1 MDALGRALAGIGPM
15 SNCPKCG
22 TRNEAGNRFCKECGR
37 ALEQAALDLPDDDTL
52 IMQLLQSERTEP
64 RPKTAR
70 VWVLDS
76 AGEQV
81 ERVYEL
87 DQLVALVGRRE
98 DCTIVLPS
106 STVSRRHCQI
116 RRHDDLYLLSD
127 LGSTNGTLLNRE
139 PVIGEEQL
147 GDRDEIAIGTYKLIF
162 RYD

>member
-1 MDALGRALAGIGPM
+1 M

-22 TRNEAGNRFCKECGR
+22 TRNEAGNRFCKQCGKALGQP
-37 ALEQAALDLPDDDTL
+37 ALELPDDDTL
-52 IMQLLQSERTEP
+52 IMQLLQSEHAEA

-81 ERVYEL
+81 ERAYEF
-87 DQLVALVGRRE
+87 DQPVIVIGRRE

-106 STVSRRHCQI
+106 STVSRRHAQI
-116 RRHDDLYLLSD
+116 RRRDDLYLLSD

>member
-1 MDALGRALAGIGPM
+1 M
-15 SNCPKCG
+15 SNCPECG
-22 TRNEAGNRFCKECGR
+22 TRNDAANRFCKQCGK
-37 ALEQAALDLPDDDTL
+37 ALGQAALDLPDDDTL
-52 IMQLLQSERTEP
+52 IMQLLQSEHTEGRT
-64 RPKTAR
+64 KGAR

-81 ERVYEL
+81 ERAYEL
-87 DQLVALVGRRE
+87 DQPLIVIGRRE
-98 DCTIVLPS
+98 DCAIVLPS
-106 STVSRRHCQI
+106 STVSRRHAQI
-116 RRHDDLYLLSD
+116 RRQNDLFLISD

>member
-1 MDALGRALAGIGPM
+1 M

-22 TRNEAGNRFCKECGR
+22 TRNEASSRFCKECGK
-37 ALEQAALDLPDDDTL
+37 ALGQAALDLPDDDTL
-52 IMQLLQSERTEP
+52 IMQLLQSEHAEAG
-64 RPKTAR
+64 PKSAR
-70 VWVLDS
+70 IWVLDS

-87 DQLVALVGRRE
+87 DQSVIVIGRRD

-106 STVSRRHCQI
+106 STVSRRHAQI
-116 RRHDDLYLLSD
+116 RRQDDLFLLSD